1 MWKPLFEDDLD
12 TSSEDIYAD
21 NINMDSK
28 SDSLSMWGTVED
40 DQIMIEDV
48 KIDDVE
54 VNDHIM
60 VELLSKKQHLCYIT
74 QVQQKNQE
82 S

>member
-1 MWKPLFEDDLD
+1 
-12 TSSEDIYAD
+12 
-21 NINMDSK
+21 
-28 SDSLSMWGTVED
+28 
-40 DQIMIEDV
+40 V

-60 VELLSKKQHLCYIT
+60 VELISKKQNLCYIT

-82 S
+82 SEECVVNFLNFIFVYI